1 MNDPMRFAV
10 IGCGVLARGKHIA
23 HIAASDHMVLHTC
36 CDLSDE
42 ALTICRD
49 EHQPLHT
56 SKDFRETIAN
66 PQVQAIVLA
75 TTESLRKPAIQAAAD
90 AGKPI
95 YVEKPMAPTL
105 QEAYEIQK
113 IVNDSGIPFCVGHNR
128 RSSPA
133 MLEARAIFRDHMQNP
148 KPCPWR
154 FQREADLPDLLDDD
168 AASMS
173 VRINDDWRSWK
184 GFVFDPEL
192 SLEGPMLF
200 EMTHFTDLCNWFMD
214 AQPTQVTALDSGML
228 NNGVVIRYANNEIA
242 TILMCG
248 NGSFGYPKEL
258 YEVMGAGG
266 FIAIDH
272 MLEVRTAGIEGAPA
286 CKTYP
291 MLADRH
297 PHIGQEG
304 GLPGYMAKKR
314 AACAEAAQQGDANL
328 IFTAEPDKGHAH
340 ALDRFIDEIN
350 GVGPKVCSVDEALLA
365 TRVAFAAIQSAKQ
378 HRAVDMKNI

>member
-10 IGCGVLARGKHIA
+10 IGCGVLARSKHIA
-23 HIAASDHMVLHTC
+23 HIAASDRMILHTC

-42 ALTICRD
+42 ALKICSD
-49 EHQPLHT
+49 EFQPLHL

-66 PQVQAIVLA
+66 PEVDALVLA

-105 QEAYEIQK
+105 GEAYEIQK
-113 IVNDSGIPFCVGHNR
+113 IVKDSGIPFCVGHNR

-133 MLEARAIFRDHMQNP
+133 MIEAHAIFRQHIEDP

-154 FQREADLPDLLDDD
+154 YQRETDLPELADDD
-168 AASMS
+168 AASMT

-214 AQPTQVTALDSGML
+214 SPPIEVSAMDTGML
-228 NNGVVIRYANNEIA
+228 NHGVIIRYANHEIA
-242 TILMCG
+242 TIMMTG

-258 YEVMGAGG
+258 YELMGAGG

-272 MLEVRTAGIEGAPA
+272 MLEVRTVGIEGAPA
-286 CKTYP
+286 RKIYP
-291 MLADRH
+291 MLTDRH
-297 PHIGQEG
+297 PDAGKEG
-304 GLPGYMAKKR
+304 GLSGYLAKKQV
-314 AACAEAAQQGDANL
+314 ACAEAVEQGDTNL

-340 ALDRFIDEIN
+340 ALDRFIDEIHGN
-350 GVGPKVCSVDEALLA
+350 GPKVCSVDEALLA

-378 HRAVDMKNI
+378 HCMINMKDV